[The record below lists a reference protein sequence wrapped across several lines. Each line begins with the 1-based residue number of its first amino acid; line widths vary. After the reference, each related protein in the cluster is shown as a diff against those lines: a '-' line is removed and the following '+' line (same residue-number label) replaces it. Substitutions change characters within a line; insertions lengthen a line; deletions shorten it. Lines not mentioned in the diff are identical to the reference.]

1 MDIKLFS
8 EWKTQLKELVKKKI
22 KRIITYKRLRNYGSP
37 ICYKILNRPDVRH
50 DLDELHNR
58 FVFVPTDK
66 AKNNISIICK
76 KFYIDSLLKEVSFST
91 DALPDRKDNTYITIN
106 DSIDNI
112 INKQLNEVKNW
123 NGSIADQ
130 HNKLP
135 FLHWIPKLH
144 KHPSKQRF
152 IAASSSCTTKST
164 SAVITKCLK
173 LIQNAHRLYC
183 DRIKSYT
190 GFQFFWIIQNSME
203 LQNTLQ
209 KKCRNL
215 ATYDFSTLYTTI
227 PHEALKDRLTQVI
240 MKAFKG
246 RNKKFIKVTS
256 NSAKWNSEKKGSTN
270 IDCNTLIEMITW
282 LIDNTFVTI
291 GSSVFKQVIG
301 IPMGTDCAPYLA
313 NLFLYSYEFDFLND
327 TLKHK
332 DFTTL
337 HKFNKCHRYIDDLL
351 AVNNDDLLKDYK
363 NRIYPPEL
371 QLNCEDKSN
380 QVVNYLDLH
389 LEIKNSTITY
399 SLYDKRDSFGFEIV
413 NFPNLSGNIPTN
425 QSYGVFISQLVR
437 YARCCKK
444 LTDFKTRTSILVDR
458 LLKQNFKF
466 QKLCKTFRKFST
478 KYFNLLKK
486 YNDSRCYD
494 LNILHH
500 STM

>member
-1 MDIKLFS
+1 
-8 EWKTQLKELVKKKI
+8 
-22 KRIITYKRLRNYGSP
+22 
-37 ICYKILNRPDVRH
+37 
-50 DLDELHNR
+50 
-58 FVFVPTDK
+58 
-66 AKNNISIICK
+66 
-76 KFYIDSLLKEVSFST
+76 
-91 DALPDRKDNTYITIN
+91 
-106 DSIDNI
+106 
-112 INKQLNEVKNW
+112 
-123 NGSIADQ
+123 
-130 HNKLP
+130 
-135 FLHWIPKLH
+135 
-144 KHPSKQRF
+144 
-152 IAASSSCTTKST
+152 
-164 SAVITKCLK
+164 
-173 LIQNAHRLYC
+173 
-183 DRIKSYT
+183 
-190 GFQFFWIIQNSME
+190 
-203 LQNTLQ
+203 
-209 KKCRNL
+209 
-215 ATYDFSTLYTTI
+215 
-227 PHEALKDRLTQVI
+227 
-240 MKAFKG
+240 
-246 RNKKFIKVTS
+246 
-256 NSAKWNSEKKGSTN
+256 
-270 IDCNTLIEMITW
+270 MITW

-291 GSSVFKQVIG
+291 GCSVFKQVIG

-371 QLNCEDKSN
+371 QLNCGDKSN

-437 YARCCKK
+437 YARCCKN

-458 LLKQNFKF
+458 LLKQNFNF

-478 KYFNLLKK
+478 KYLNLLKK

-494 LNILHH
+494 LNIPYH
-500 STM
+500 STI